1 MNNIKTEIKSLSS
14 ILKDT
19 EIIAEQNNTVKA
31 LRDLP
36 YIAKDMSHLTKDLG
50 YKLKEMEN
58 YEKFQLGYDQ
68 KVEFEYTIWTVQI
81 GPHENKI

>member
-1 MNNIKTEIKSLSS
+1 MSLNKIIFKDKYLNNIKAEIKSLSG

-19 EIIAEQNNTVKA
+19 EIIAEQNNTLKA

-36 YIAKDMSHLTKDLG
+36 YTAKDMSHLTKDLG

-58 YEKFQLGYDQ
+58 YDRFQLGSDQ
-68 KVEFEYTIWTVQI
+68 KV
-81 GPHENKI
+81 